1 MVVTVATDTA
11 DIDAFFA
18 AIESPVTEATAAAVV
33 QHTEQATDM
42 LPVSALPADIVP
54 QVELAL
60 YNRAIGTSAWKEQL
74 DRDGVPVKVCYE
86 VPPDV
91 AAAKALLAAHA
102 PERYGTQA
110 QPMQSAVIV
119 NLIGVD
125 RAKHVS
131 VARIA
136 SVDVI
141 DVVMQQDG
149 VELSQNQPD
158 GTLLDGPAG

>member
-1 MVVTVATDTA
+1 MSTPDPFDLPDSYELPVNAVQQVEHALFSRAMGVTVRK
-11 DIDAFFA
+11 DIP
-18 AIESPVTEATAAAVV
+18 S
-33 QHTEQATDM
+33 
-42 LPVSALPADIVP
+42 
-54 QVELAL
+54 
-60 YNRAIGTSAWKEQL
+60 
-74 DRDGVPVKVCYE
+74 RDGKLTLETVLPGDVK
-86 VPPDV
+86 
-91 AAAKALLAAHA
+91 AQQAFLAAHA
-102 PERYGTQA
+102 PERYGA
-110 QPMQSAVIV
+110 QVQPLQSAVIV